1 MMNKLTK
8 NLLSMVFLFALS
20 FGLSA
25 QENPKQPQMFLQTE
39 SPKSLPK
46 TVQIFKEEVSAAG
59 WSILN
64 TTNMAGILSTKGYT
78 LDPILIFDVCSGKY
92 SARILAKDEYR
103 FVTPLMPC
111 RMSIY
116 QTSKGKVI
124 ISRLNAKSMTPMFSG
139 ELADIM
145 MKSSEELEEIIKKTI
160 SRLNKAK

>member
-1 MMNKLTK
+1 MKLQTRHF
-8 NLLSMVFLFALS
+8 LSMAFLLVLI

-25 QENPKQPQMFLQTE
+25 QASQDQPQMFLQTE

-46 TVQIFKEEVSAAG
+46 TVKIFKQEVTAAG

-64 TTNMAGILSTKGYT
+64 VTNMAGILSEKGYT
-78 LDPILIFDVCSGKY
+78 ISPVLIFDVCSGKY
-92 SARILAKDEYR
+92 SSQILAKDEYR

-124 ISRLNAKSMTPMFSG
+124 IARLNAKGMAPMFDG
-139 ELADIM
+139 GLAKIM
-145 MKSSEELEEIIKKTI
+145 MKSSDELEEIIKKTI
-160 SRLNKAK
+160 SLLNEYK